1 MLRRYNARMVK
12 TRAVAI
18 VLLVSACAAVAA
30 APKLKSSWRN
40 LDPAAAPVSRI
51 AVIGLTPDVATR
63 RLMED
68 SLTAEIRK
76 NSGQAEPSYSVIP
89 GQLPKDAETLKA
101 KIVAGKFDGAAVV
114 RVAGVSQEQYWDT
127 VAVAMMPGY
136 YATPW
141 NYWGHWYPYAWDP
154 FYLRTDTTVRVETVV
169 YAVSGTMIWTGLSE
183 STNPGT
189 VKVVIREVAVAAAA
203 DMKKRN
209 VLKAGK

>member
-1 MLRRYNARMVK
+1 MRNTWAF
-12 TRAVAI
+12 AI
-18 VLLVSACAAVAA
+18 VFVVSVCAAAA

-40 LDPAAAPVSRI
+40 MDPAATPVSRI
-51 AVIGLTPDVATR
+51 AVIGLSPDVATR

-68 SLTAEIRK
+68 SLAAEIRK
-76 NSGQAEPSYSVIP
+76 NGGRAEPSYTIIP
-89 GQLPKDAETLKA
+89 GQLPKDAEKLKA
-101 KIVAGKFDGAAVV
+101 IIVAANFDGAAVV

-127 VAVAMMPGY
+127 VAVPMMPGY

-169 YAVSGTMIWTGLSE
+169 YAVSGLMIWTGLSE

-203 DMKKRN
+203 DMKQRN
-209 VLKAGK
+209 VLKASVPALQ